1 MNLPHSLDWNT
12 AVMFVLVL
20 LPCWY
25 LDMLDELQKR
35 IYRTVGLSHVASL
48 EPLAHCGNVASLSW
62 FYEQHFGRC
71 SLNWL
76 NWLLF
81 LYLRGVLLNMIIGF
95 IIFLSLFLDVIR
107 MSLSF
112 KFLVHQC
119 SIHGVNLSTQ
129 FMFKNF

>member
-1 MNLPHSLDWNT
+1 
-12 AVMFVLVL
+12 
-20 LPCWY
+20 
-25 LDMLDELQKR
+25 MLDELQKR
-35 IYRTVGLSHVASL
+35 VYRTVGLSHVASL

-62 FYEQHFGRC
+62 FYQQHFGRC